1 MPADFFAT
9 LSPGERIVVR
19 YRLGPDGEAPGGVR
33 PGGRGPAA
41 GGERFTDA
49 LGDFVGLAPSATGD
63 GVLVVVRTRAG
74 EARIPRAAVARA
86 KRVPP
91 APARRRPR
99 AGGGTAPGTG
109 IDPGAE
115 TAPGD

>member
-1 MPADFFAT
+1 MPADFFST

-19 YRLGPDGEAPGGVR
+19 YRLGPGGEAPGGK
-33 PGGRGPAA
+33 
-41 GGERFTDA
+41 RFTDA

-91 APARRRPR
+91 APERRRPR
-99 AGGGTAPGTG
+99 AGEGTAPGEGTTSGTG
-109 IDPGAE
+109 SDAG
-115 TAPGD
+115 G